1 MSETSHDNHELD
13 KEVRKE
19 IKENAEQGSGFNGK
33 FFRAKKPFRAALSK
47 PMPFEAIQKHP
58 SKSFLSTIKAI
69 YIIERLN
76 EVFGILGWDFEH
88 EVVGQFPNTDKDG
101 EVVQQIVVRGRIYI
115 REFDLYTPVQYGGK
129 NLDGKGQE
137 PVDAFKSAV
146 TDALTKCAS
155 FLEIG
160 IQVFKGKPNDQTSNK
175 SRRRD
180 DGEDEKE
187 TQEPSSESVIKH
199 AERREP
205 KPSEP
210 AHEPYKED
218 GDAVEMEELRE
229 KHKEVFGKYPNK
241 NWSAETVASRIE
253 EKDDEDDDDKVDTDD
268 NVTGTMSQREELP
281 TAPPPSDFP
290 EVNAPEPTSAVTPNN
305 EFDYM
310 PLKSDDEPE
319 EVEAEDVESNGAYYE
334 ALKKIE
340 SYIDATTLKN
350 EAGNIVFDAQMD
362 GASDEEIKL
371 IKKAVNDTYTKLLK

>member
-160 IQVFKGKPNDQTSNK
+160 IQVFKGKPNDQTANK
-175 SRRRD
+175 SRRKD
-180 DGEDEKE
+180 DGEDDKE

-199 AERREP
+199 AERSEP

-210 AHEPYKED
+210 TEVDMSE
-218 GDAVEMEELRE
+218 VVMESLRE

-241 NWSAETVASRIE
+241 NWSAETIKLRIE
-253 EKDDEDDDDKVDTDD
+253 EKEKELNQEVEHNDDADKVDTND
-268 NVTGTMSQREELP
+268 NVTGLSLIHI
-281 TAPPPSDFP
+281 S
-290 EVNAPEPTSAVTPNN
+290 EPTRP
-305 EFDYM
+305 Y
-310 PLKSDDEPE
+310 
-319 EVEAEDVESNGAYYE
+319 
-334 ALKKIE
+334 
-340 SYIDATTLKN
+340 
-350 EAGNIVFDAQMD
+350 
-362 GASDEEIKL
+362 
-371 IKKAVNDTYTKLLK
+371 